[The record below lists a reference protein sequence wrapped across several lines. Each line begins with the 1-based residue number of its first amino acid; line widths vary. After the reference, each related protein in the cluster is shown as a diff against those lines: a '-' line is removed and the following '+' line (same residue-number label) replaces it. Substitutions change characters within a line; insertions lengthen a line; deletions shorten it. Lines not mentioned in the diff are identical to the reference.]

1 MSKRKS
7 YGETTECEEDMARK
21 QSITLEN
28 ILDAA
33 FEMTR
38 EEGFEAVT
46 ARKLA
51 AKAGCSTQPIFR
63 VYKNMEELGS
73 DLFERA
79 VEYFET
85 FYSEYEKT
93 YSVPFINLGMAYI
106 DFAGKEKN
114 LFRLLFLQTEPRGK
128 SFYEILN
135 GKEGFVVKEI
145 AKAKEDGCK
154 QPSEMFMHMWMLI
167 HGAAC
172 MATTGDYDLGKEETV
187 TMLWDAYRSF
197 RMRK

>member
-1 MSKRKS
+1 
-7 YGETTECEEDMARK
+7 MARK
-21 QSITLEN
+21 ESITIQN

-38 EEGFEAVT
+38 EEGFAAVT

-51 AKAGCSTQPIFR
+51 TKAGCSTQPIFR
-63 VYKNMEELGS
+63 VYKNMEELGA

-79 VEYFET
+79 VEFFSTY
-85 FYSEYEKT
+85 YKEYGQRYAT
-93 YSVPFINLGMAYI
+93 PFVNLGMAYI
-106 DFAGKEKN
+106 EFAWKETN
-114 LFRLLFLQTEPRGK
+114 LFKMLFLQTQRYGK

-145 AKAKEDGCK
+145 NRAKEDGCSN
-154 QPSEMFMHMWMLI
+154 PSEMFVQMWMLI

-172 MATTGDYDLGKEETV
+172 MSTTGDFDLGKEETV
-187 TMLWDAYRSF
+187 ATLQSSYAAF
-197 RMRK
+197 KAK